1 MRLLFLISLIGIL
14 VVSLASCS
22 VNTKLI
28 ERERVDQEIV
38 SAGNQGY
45 LVGTP
50 PPATSRKATRE
61 YYELQV
67 EVPAVIEKESR
78 VPKKAVVEEETVRG
92 TSIYSAPEI
101 PEKEVEVTEGEFRVP
116 QEMKEE
122 YISYTV
128 QKGDTLQK
136 ISQKFYGTTKKW
148 KKIFSA
154 NQDSLK
160 TPDKVYPG
168 KVLRIP
174 QEGVSPIKGSEY
186 IK

>member
-67 EVPAVIEKESR
+67 EVPAVVEKESR
-78 VPKKAVVEEETVRG
+78 VSKKEEETVRG

-101 PEKEVEVTEGEFRVP
+101 PEEEAEVTKEEIRGPEAA
-116 QEMKEE
+116 KEE
-122 YISYTV
+122 YINYTV

>member
-1 MRLLFLISLIGIL
+1 MRRLFFVSLIGIFII
-14 VVSLASCS
+14 SLAGCS

-45 LVGTP
+45 LFGTP
-50 PPATSRKATRE
+50 PPTEPRKTTRE
-61 YYELQV
+61 YYEFQI
-67 EVPAVIEKESR
+67 EVPAVVEKESR
-78 VPKKAVVEEETVRG
+78 VPKKEEETVKG
-92 TSIYSAPEI
+92 TPIYSAPEI
-101 PEKEVEVTEGEFRVP
+101 PEKETEVTEEEVRGPEP
-116 QEMKEE
+116 TKEE
-122 YISYTV
+122 YINYTV

-148 KKIFSA
+148 RKIFLA
-154 NQDSLK
+154 NQDNLK

-174 QEGVSPIKGSEY
+174 QGGISQTESSEY